1 MSLVYTSRQGFM
13 PLVALAIGGSL
24 ALHVLGPTTLAHHFA
39 PPEQAEPQQEDLGIR
54 GAIMFD
60 LSDVIAAPNETA
72 ENSVAVTESV
82 AAPTITDSP
91 EVVDPA
97 KARET
102 PILQQTPYDVE
113 DDSLKFAVAA
123 PETEAETELDATR
136 LAEEFVEEQ
145 IEKPTSAG
153 ADDREETLASQAGV
167 ASDQTADQVQ
177 AESEGIT
184 AAQIAEITEWQK
196 SIVLRI
202 AHAKTYPS
210 EARVNGI
217 EGEVRVAFAMDRY
230 GEIISRRI
238 ETSSGYAILDAAAL
252 RVFDEIG
259 KMPTPPNHLSGE
271 RFEMLIPFSFAFKR

>member
-13 PLVALAIGGSL
+13 PLVILAIGGSL
-24 ALHVLGPTTLAHHFA
+24 ALHVLGPATLAHRFA
-39 PPEQAEPQQEDLGIR
+39 PPDHVVPQDDERGIQ

-60 LSDVIAAPNETA
+60 LSDVIAAPTEAA
-72 ENSVAVTESV
+72 EDSVAVTESV

-97 KARET
+97 KARDT
-102 PILQQTPYDVE
+102 PILQQTPYEVA

-136 LAEEFVEEQ
+136 LAEEFVEDQ
-145 IEKPTSAG
+145 IDKSTSAG
-153 ADDREETLASQAGV
+153 ADDRAETIASQAGV

-210 EARVNGI
+210 QARANGV

-230 GEIISRRI
+230 GNIISRQI
-238 ETSSGYAILDAAAL
+238 ETSSGHAILDDAAL
-252 RVFDEIG
+252 RVLDEIG

-271 RFEMLIPFSFAFKR
+271 RFEMLIPFNFAIKR